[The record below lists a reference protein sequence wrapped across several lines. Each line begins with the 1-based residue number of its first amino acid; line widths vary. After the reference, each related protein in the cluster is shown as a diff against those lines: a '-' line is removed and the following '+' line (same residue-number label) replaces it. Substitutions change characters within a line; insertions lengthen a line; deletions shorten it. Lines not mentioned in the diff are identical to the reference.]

1 MKTRFCNV
9 IQSPDASEGAP
20 VRSNCS
26 NYSTERTPI
35 TALLFQAKQRVLLPL
50 VRLKDDLPSK
60 DCRLQ
65 ADRKVECSFQ
75 EQ

>member
-1 MKTRFCNV
+1 MKIRFCNV
-9 IQSPDASEGAP
+9 TQSPDASEGAP
-20 VRSNCS
+20 ARSNCS

-35 TALLFQAKQRVLLPL
+35 TALLFEAKQRVLLPL
-50 VRLKDDLPSK
+50 VRLNENLPSR